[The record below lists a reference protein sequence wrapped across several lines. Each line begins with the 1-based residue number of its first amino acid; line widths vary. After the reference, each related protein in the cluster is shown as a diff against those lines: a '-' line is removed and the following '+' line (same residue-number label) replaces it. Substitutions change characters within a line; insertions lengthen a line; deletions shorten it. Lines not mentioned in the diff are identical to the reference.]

1 MADDIDYD
9 YLVKDLSK
17 LWTVLK
23 DDLSSGKVL
32 YNDIEKLKS
41 DYVFFSAFHDMF
53 TKAVGYFEESLKD
66 IFPMYRGANG
76 KQSLT
81 NYNRMIP
88 TLEYSQKHN
97 RMNPPGTVFLYLGIN
112 KQNNFHESI
121 TTCLKEIRAPH
132 DSAATLCRFQITDFG
147 RNKKVVDICGDSS
160 IPKQTHELEQY
171 IKKKCFDKT
180 FRIINPIKLSKIIT
194 MLYFNIFSSDQ
205 IFKPVETDKQ
215 DIKKMEYAP
224 FQAIANYIKE
234 QGYAG
239 MIYKS
244 TVHKNGTNLV
254 LFDTD
259 YASVVPN
266 SMKHVKVSDYL

>member
-1 MADDIDYD
+1 MVDDIDYD
-9 YLVKDLSK
+9 FLVNDLDR

-23 DDLSSGKVL
+23 DDLSSGKIV
-32 YNDIEKLKS
+32 YNDIEKLIS
-41 DYVFFSAFHDMF
+41 DYVFFNSFHSMF
-53 TKAVGYFEESLKD
+53 TKSVGYFEVPLKD
-66 IFPMYRGANG
+66 IFPLYRGANG
-76 KQSLT
+76 KQILT
-81 NYNRMIP
+81 NYNRMLP
-88 TLEYSQKHN
+88 NLEHSQKHN

-112 KQNNFHESI
+112 KQNKLKETI

-132 DSAATLCRFQITDFG
+132 DSTATLCRFQVTNLG
-147 RNKKVVDICGDSS
+147 RDKKVVDICGDSR
-160 IPKQTHELEQY
+160 IPKQSHELEQY
-171 IKKKCFDKT
+171 AKKKSYDKT
-180 FRIINPIKLSKIIT
+180 FKVINTIKLSKIIT

-215 DIKKMEYAP
+215 DIKQKEYAP
-224 FQAIANYIKE
+224 FQAIANYIKQ

-259 YASVVPN
+259 YASIVPN

>member
-1 MADDIDYD
+1 MAEDIDYD
-9 YLVKDLSK
+9 FLVNDLYK
-17 LWTVLK
+17 QWTELK
-23 DDLSSGKVL
+23 NDLSSGKVM
-32 YNDIEKLKS
+32 YNDIEKLIS
-41 DYVFFSAFHDMF
+41 DYAFFNDFHSKF
-53 TKAVGYFEESLKD
+53 TKSVGYFEVPFKD

-88 TLEYSQKHN
+88 NLEYSQEHN

-112 KQNNFHESI
+112 KQDKLRESI
-121 TTCLKEIRAPH
+121 TTCLKEIRAPY
-132 DSAATLCRFQITDFG
+132 DSTATLCRFQVTDLG
-147 RNKKVVDICGDSS
+147 IEQKVVDICGDSN

-171 IKKKCFDKT
+171 IKKKSYDKNI
-180 FRIINPIKLSKIIT
+180 RGLHPIKFSKIIT
-194 MLYFNIFSSDQ
+194 MLYLNIFSSDQ

-215 DIKKMEYAP
+215 DIKKIEYAP
-224 FQAIANYIKE
+224 FQAIANYIKQ

>member
-9 YLVKDLSK
+9 FLAKDLGMH
-17 LWTVLK
+17 WTKLK

-32 YNDIEKLKS
+32 YNDIEKLLS
-41 DYVFFSAFHDMF
+41 DYVFFSAFHSMF
-53 TKAVGYFEESLKD
+53 TKSVGYFEESLKD

-88 TLEYSQKHN
+88 TLEYSQKQN

-112 KQNNFHESI
+112 KQNKLNESI
-121 TTCLKEIRAPH
+121 TTCLKEIRAPY
-132 DSAATLCRFQITDFG
+132 DYTATLCRFQVTDLG
-147 RNKKVVDICGDSS
+147 RIKKVVDICGDSS
-160 IPKQTHELEQY
+160 IPKKTHELEHY
-171 IKKKCFDKT
+171 VKKKSYDMK
-180 FRIINPIKLSKIIT
+180 FRVINHIKLSKIIT

-205 IFKPVETDKQ
+205 IFKPVETGKQ
-215 DIKKMEYAP
+215 DIKRIEYAP
-224 FQAIANYIKE
+224 FQAIANYIKQ

-244 TVHKNGTNLV
+244 TVHENGTNLV